1 MSSVRIRPIERPDV
15 GALVELCREH
25 AQYEC
30 APYDPHGKQEQL
42 TAALFGDAPVVVAWV
57 AETDAGII
65 GYATAT
71 IEFSTWSCQKYA
83 HMDCLFVRDGMRGQ
97 RVGARLLDQV
107 LEYARCAGLHHAQWQ
122 TPNWNEDA
130 ARFYIKAGAIPA
142 EKLRF
147 TIDLSRQP
155 GEA

>member
-1 MSSVRIRPIERPDV
+1 MTVRIRPVERADV

-25 AQYEC
+25 AEYER
-30 APYDPHGKQEQL
+30 ATYEPQGKQEQL
-42 TAALFGDAPVVVAWV
+42 TAALFGDAPVVAAWV

-97 RVGARLLDQV
+97 RIGARLLDQV
-107 LEYARCAGLHHAQWQ
+107 LEYARCAGLPQAQWQ
-122 TPNWNEDA
+122 TPSWNADA
-130 ARFYIKAGAIPA
+130 ARFYIKAGATSA

-147 TIDLSRQP
+147 SVDLSRRP
-155 GEA
+155 GKA

>member
-1 MSSVRIRPIERPDV
+1 VSSVRIRPAERADV
-15 GALVELCREH
+15 SALVELCREH
-25 AQYEC
+25 AQYER
-30 APYDPHGKQEQL
+30 APYDPRGKQEQL

-57 AETDAGII
+57 AEIDARII

-83 HMDCLFVRDGMRGQ
+83 HMICLFVREGMRGR

-107 LEYARCAGLHHAQWQ
+107 LEYARGAGLHHAQWQ
-122 TPNWNEDA
+122 TPSWNVDA
-130 ARFYIKAGAIPA
+130 ARFYIRAGATSG

-147 TIDLSRQP
+147 VIDVFRRPSQ
-155 GEA
+155 A